1 MKFHTVIVQKDK
13 VTTVRLVPSTCL
25 SMKQKLH
32 AGILTKQRATI
43 LANVVLNNNTTA
55 NDANNINMEKLSVN

>member
-32 AGILTKQRATI
+32 AGILTNQRATI
-43 LANVVLNNNTTA
+43 LANNVIARDT
-55 NDANNINMEKLSVN
+55 NDADIIKIQDLSIK